1 MSRVTLNIRQIE
13 MYRAESADLPT
24 YFSEFQAQFG
34 RGADLLRVAK
44 LDGRIVAAYALTS
57 AVAPRGYFGLNWLAV
72 LPDLRRQ
79 GIGRWVAG
87 HAMGVAESKSG
98 SGLVVNHDEPL
109 EFLHKLG
116 FRADINYSW
125 RLEFLPE

>member
-1 MSRVTLNIRQIE
+1 

-24 YFSEFQAQFG
+24 YFSELQAQFG
-34 RGADLLRVAK
+34 KGADVLRVAK
-44 LDGRIVAAYALTS
+44 LNGRIVAAYALTS

-72 LPDLRRQ
+72 LPDLRGQ
-79 GIGRWVAG
+79 GVGRWVAG

-98 SGLVVNHDEPL
+98 SGLVVKHNEAP
-109 EFLHKLG
+109 EFLRKLG
-116 FRADINYSW
+116 FKAEENEAW